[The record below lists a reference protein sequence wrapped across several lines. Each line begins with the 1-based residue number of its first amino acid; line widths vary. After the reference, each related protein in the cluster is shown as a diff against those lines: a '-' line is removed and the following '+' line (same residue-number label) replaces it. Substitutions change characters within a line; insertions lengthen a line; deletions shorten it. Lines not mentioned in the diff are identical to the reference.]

1 MAPQRLFL
9 FGDQTVEKVPSIRN
23 LVKLSKKSPALQ
35 RFLQEATDVVQ
46 REAAALDTDDRKL
59 FFAFDD
65 LLSLA
70 EKNAKAPDQ
79 TEVVPT
85 TLITIV
91 RLGELMLS
99 VLATHRLKYTTDE
112 IIVMSKMTQLSW
124 IAPLLKY
131 ICWVFVQVCSLQ

>member
-70 EKNAKAPDQ
+70 EQSAKAPDQ

-99 VLATHRLKYTTDE
+99 VLATHRLE
-112 IIVMSKMTQLSW
+112 
-124 IAPLLKY
+124 
-131 ICWVFVQVCSLQ
+131 